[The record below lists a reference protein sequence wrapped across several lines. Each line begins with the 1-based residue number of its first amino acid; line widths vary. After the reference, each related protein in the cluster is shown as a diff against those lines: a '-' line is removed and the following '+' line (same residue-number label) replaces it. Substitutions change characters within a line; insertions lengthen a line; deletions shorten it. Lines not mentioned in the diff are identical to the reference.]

1 MARLNVNPTR
11 AELRIL
17 TDRLKMA
24 SRGYTLLKEKQDAQI
39 REFSKLIEA
48 AKVQR
53 RVVEDYMSKIFDSY
67 QTASLIVD
75 DLSLQ
80 QGLNASDNQ
89 FTVKTELEHVL
100 GVKIP
105 SYRVDKADDTVE
117 LSLSYYVAP
126 KQMKTMQTFYPTLQ
140 KELAKLAEQEK
151 ICFMIGQEIISIR
164 RRVNAL
170 EFKTIPD
177 LEETISYIKMKID
190 DSERNQIAKLINLK

>member
-11 AELRIL
+11 AELRVL
-17 TDRLKMA
+17 SDRLKMA

-39 REFSKLIEA
+39 REFSRLIEA

-53 RVVEDYMSKIFDSY
+53 RVVEEYMSKIFDAY

-89 FTVKTELEHVL
+89 FNVEKELEHVL

-105 SYRVDKADDTVE
+105 SYRVEETSDQKE
-117 LSLSYYVAP
+117 LTISYYVAP

-140 KELAKLAEQEK
+140 KELTTLAECEK

-177 LEETISYIKMKID
+177 LEETIDYIKMKIED
-190 DSERNQIAKLINLK
+190 TERNQIAKLINIK